1 MQTGLISTPE
11 GPAFVRCIGK
21 GPRVIVLHGGPG
33 FDHEYLV
40 EPVQFLARRRRLV
53 FFDQPGCGL
62 TPPPAGGATPEH
74 TFRHAKS
81 VLDTV
86 SAGEAIGVIAHSW
99 GALVLAGA
107 LAQNGASTPAF
118 TEGLLVNPTAINRRD
133 YEVARA
139 NFASRI
145 PFIAKLRIL
154 GARIA
159 RFDGMRIM
167 DMLLPYYADDPAAG
181 DPRPI
186 RLNLETY
193 KSVDRKLGNFDFS
206 GSLSPLKRLTIVR
219 GQADFTTPRE
229 IRELVKT
236 AASLVSLPGAGHFPF
251 YEAPDAF
258 QEIALRVFGR
268 ENPDRTRREPARR
281 PDFRA

>member
-11 GPAFVRCIGK
+11 GPAFVRCIGN

-40 EPVQFLARRRRLV
+40 EPLEFLAGRRCLV
-53 FFDQPGCGL
+53 FYDQPGCGS
-62 TPPPAGGATPEH
+62 TPPPAGGATPDH
-74 TFRHAKS
+74 TFRHARS

-86 SAGEAIGVIAHSW
+86 CAKRPIGVIAHSW

-107 LAQNGASTPAF
+107 LAQDRSRTPAF

-133 YEVARA
+133 YEISRA

-145 PFIAKLRIL
+145 PFKTKLRIL
-154 GARIA
+154 LAVTA

-167 DMLLPYYADDPAAG
+167 NMLLPYYADNPATG

-193 KSVDRKLGNFDFS
+193 RSVDRKLGDFDFS
-206 GSLSPLKRLTIVR
+206 GSLSPLNRLTIVR
-219 GQADFTTPRE
+219 GQADFTTPLE
-229 IRELVKT
+229 IRELVET

-258 QEIALRVFGR
+258 REIALRAFGR
-268 ENPDRTRREPARR
+268 ETPDRTQIEPVQR
-281 PDFRA
+281 PRFVR